1 MMWPVT
7 TASRFGANAPLWRNP
22 RLALGLVLVVT
33 SIVLGARLFDAADD
47 SVVVWVVTE
56 DVAAGQE
63 LTEDLVVARR
73 VRFADRADADRYLS
87 ATAALPLPAVIT
99 RPIGA
104 GELLPRGALG
114 VVERLVEFPLGVAPE
129 LVPATVRVG
138 TVVDVWLT
146 VPGTA
151 GVADSRIVF
160 AAVPVLGLSEEPT
173 GLRELLQVVVGL
185 DSRQERALAG
195 VLDDLRRGEL
205 TLVRRPLA

>member
-1 MMWPVT
+1 MWPVT

-47 SVVVWVVTE
+47 SVVVWAVTE

-73 VRFADRADADRYLS
+73 VRFADASDADRYLS
-87 ATAALPLPAVIT
+87 ATSDLPLPAVVT

-129 LVPATVRVG
+129 FVPATVRVG

-146 VPGTA
+146 LPGRDGA
-151 GVADSRIVF
+151 GESRIVF
-160 AAVPVLGLSEEPT
+160 AAVPVLGLSAKPI
-173 GLRELLQVVVGL
+173 GLDELQQVVVGL
-185 DSRQERALAG
+185 DSRQEQTLIS

>member
-7 TASRFGANAPLWRNP
+7 TASRFGADAPLWRNP
-22 RLALGLVLVVT
+22 RLAVGLVLVVT

-47 SVVVWVVTE
+47 SVIVWAVTE

-87 ATAALPLPAVIT
+87 ATADLPLPAVIT

-138 TVVDVWLT
+138 TIVDVWLT
-146 VPGTA
+146 LPGRD
-151 GVADSRIVF
+151 GGGGSRIVF
-160 AAVPVLGLSEEPT
+160 AGVPVLGLSRDPVGT
-173 GLRELLQVVVGL
+173 LDLLQVVVGL
-185 DSRQERALAG
+185 DSRREQALSD

-205 TLVRRPLA
+205 TLVRRPIA